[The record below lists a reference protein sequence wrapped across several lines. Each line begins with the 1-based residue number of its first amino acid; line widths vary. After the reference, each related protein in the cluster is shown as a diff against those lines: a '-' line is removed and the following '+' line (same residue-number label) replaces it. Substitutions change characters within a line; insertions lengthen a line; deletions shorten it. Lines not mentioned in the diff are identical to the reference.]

1 MSRQVLVKDVLNALD
16 TITGGRVVKSYA
28 DITGGNHFV
37 TIKTSHIPGKSV
49 MELPGLV
56 WGNPEK
62 EVRCIAVMMTMTEN
76 AIELAGATGVDALVV
91 HHPIAEGANSG
102 GVTLKNYLDLY
113 KLAAF
118 ELHEAFHGL
127 HPGIAWL
134 HGSRA
139 KQVNIAF
146 GGIPGKIVW
155 YGEAIDEV
163 PTLGAMIK
171 RLEEIMGTS
180 IEEEM
185 LCHEKSCRSCDGMNE
200 TTVSARAKIFLG
212 SEDTPLGRTITIFPH
227 TGFTAE
233 DLEKAYAEYP
243 ADTVVANI
251 SRPLPDS
258 SLIEK
263 ARELGMNFV
272 AGNSHALEIFENGVP
287 LAYALKRQLPEVEV
301 RIFRERMVSI
311 PIASVGTPLLREY
324 GERIAREYLPK
335 PKN

>member
-1 MSRQVLVKDVLNALD
+1 MSHPVLVKDILKALD
-16 TITGGRVVKSYA
+16 IITGGRVVKSYA

-49 MELPGLV
+49 MELPGLI
-56 WGNPEK
+56 WGNPER
-62 EVRCIAVMMTMTEN
+62 EVRRLAVMMTMTEN
-76 AIELAGATGVDALVV
+76 AIELAGATGIDALVV

-113 KLAAF
+113 NLVAF

-134 HGSRA
+134 HGSVA
-139 KQVNIAF
+139 KQANIAF

-155 YGEAIDEV
+155 YGEAMAEV
-163 PTLGAMIK
+163 PTLGAMIERIEK
-171 RLEEIMGTS
+171 IMGTA
-180 IEEEM
+180 IEENM
-185 LCHEKSCRSCDGMNE
+185 LAEEKKHRCCGHLCE
-200 TTVSARAKIFLG
+200 TTVSARAKIFAG
-212 SEDTPLGRTITIFPH
+212 SPDSPLGRTITIFPH
-227 TGFTAE
+227 TGFGPE

-258 SLIEK
+258 RLVEK

-272 AGNSHALEIFENGVP
+272 AGSSHAMEIFENGVP
-287 LAYALKRQLPEVEV
+287 LAFALKYQLPDLEVL
-301 RIFRERMVSI
+301 IFRERMVSI
-311 PIASVGTPLLREY
+311 PIEMVGTEELRDY
-324 GERIAREYLPK
+324 GSRMARGYLPR
-335 PKN
+335 PKA

>member
-1 MSRQVLVKDVLNALD
+1 MLQTVRVKDVLEAMD
-16 TITGGRVVKSYA
+16 RITGGRCVKSYA

-56 WGNPEK
+56 WGDPEM
-62 EVRCIAVMMTMTEN
+62 EVHTIAVMMTLTEN

-91 HHPIAEGANSG
+91 HHPIAEGSNSG
-102 GVTLKNYLDLY
+102 GVTLKNYLNLY
-113 KLAAF
+113 RLAAF
-118 ELHEAFHGL
+118 ECHEAFHGL

-134 HGSRA
+134 HGSIA

-155 YGEAIDEV
+155 YGEAMEEV
-163 PTLGAMIK
+163 PTLGSLIE
-171 RLEEIMGTS
+171 RIENIMGTA
-180 IEEEM
+180 IENEM
-185 LCHEKSCRSCDGMNE
+185 LAKERLCRGSDSINE
-200 TTVSARAKIFLG
+200 TTLSARAKILRG
-212 SEDTPLGRTITIFPH
+212 SPEDKLGRTITIFPH
-227 TGFTAE
+227 TGFTAQ

-258 SLIEK
+258 DLIKK
-263 ARELGMNFV
+263 AEELGMNFV

-287 LAYALKRQLPEVEV
+287 LAFALKYQLPGVNV
-301 RIFRERMVSI
+301 RVFRERMVSI
-311 PIASVGTPLLREY
+311 PVEEVGTAALREY
-324 GERIAREYLPK
+324 GSRIAREFLPRHS
-335 PKN
+335 